1 MTHSR
6 SSNRGL
12 SPVDIVEI
20 RKELNDE
27 IEIVSIT
34 NTNI

>member
-20 RKELNDE
+20 RKQMNDE
-27 IEIVSIT
+27 IDLVSIT
-34 NTNI
+34 NTKI